1 MQHINLEQKIGKQN
15 MFLMNYY
22 EFDVVTGM
30 FVSVKQSQ
38 VEKHMIN
45 ISTVMS
51 DAPPPLTFIRSSQV
65 HFIMKHGKQT
75 LRLWLSSLFESKYF
89 SGLSMTAE
97 V

>member
-1 MQHINLEQKIGKQN
+1 

-22 EFDVVTGM
+22 EFDVVTVT

-51 DAPPPLTFIRSSQV
+51 DAPPPLTFIRSSRSSQV
-65 HFIMKHGKQT
+65 HFIMKHRKQT

-89 SGLSMTAE
+89 SGLSMRDE

>member
-38 VEKHMIN
+38 VE
-45 ISTVMS
+45 ST
-51 DAPPPLTFIRSSQV
+51 
-65 HFIMKHGKQT
+65 
-75 LRLWLSSLFESKYF
+75 
-89 SGLSMTAE
+89 
-97 V
+97 